1 MKKDDSTDGALRGNC
16 YLPWF
21 RIMGGAFVVRWH
33 PKYGT
38 VNVAYELRDGT
49 RLGFPETRIRISQKE
64 FGRPRFRIFL
74 DNYDVILIPH
84 YAGIF

>member
-1 MKKDDSTDGALRGNC
+1 MKKDDSTDGARSEEIVIYRG
-16 YLPWF
+16 LG
-21 RIMGGAFVVRWH
+21 IMGGAFVVRWH

-49 RLGFPETRIRISQKE
+49 RLGFPETRIPDITKKE

-74 DNYDVILIPH
+74 DTLLDKL
-84 YAGIF
+84 F